1 MKTKLVASCLVVAG
15 ALIMPIA
22 SYAVDADSNRTSPK
36 AYAKDSMITVKIKE
50 ELAEE
55 KLSSLVKIH
64 VDTDNRGRVSLTGTA
79 ATQEAADRVVLIAHR
94 TKGVTSVHSA
104 IQVKADK

>member
-1 MKTKLVASCLVVAG
+1 MNTRLAASCLVAG
-15 ALIMPIA
+15 ALMLPIA

-36 AYAKDSMITVKIKE
+36 AYAKDSVITAKIKE

-64 VDTDNRGRVSLTGTA
+64 VDTDNRGRVSLSGTA

-94 TKGVTSVHSA
+94 VKGVTYVQSKIH
-104 IQVKADK
+104 VKADQ

>member
-1 MKTKLVASCLVVAG
+1 MNTKLAASCLVAG
-15 ALIMPIA
+15 AMMLPIA
-22 SYAVDADSNRTSPK
+22 SYAVDADSNRTSPE
-36 AYAKDSMITVKIKE
+36 AYAKDSMITAKIKE

-79 ATQEAADRVVLIAHR
+79 TTQEAADKVVLIAHR
-94 TKGVTSVHSA
+94 VKGVTSVQSK

>member
-1 MKTKLVASCLVVAG
+1 MNTKLAASCLVAG
-15 ALIMPIA
+15 ALLLPIA

-64 VDTDNRGRVSLTGTA
+64 VDTDNKGRVSLTGTA
-79 ATQEAADRVVLIAHR
+79 RTQEAADKAVLIAHR
-94 TKGVTSVHSA
+94 VKGVTFVQSK
-104 IQVKADK
+104 IQVKADQ

>member
-1 MKTKLVASCLVVAG
+1 MITKLAASCLVAG
-15 ALIMPIA
+15 ALLLPIA
-22 SYAVDADSNRTSPK
+22 SYAADADSNRTSPK

-64 VDTDNRGRVSLTGTA
+64 VDTDNKGRVSLTGTA
-79 ATQEAADRVVLIAHR
+79 RTQEAADKAVLIAHR
-94 TKGVTSVHSA
+94 VKGVTFVQSK
-104 IQVKADK
+104 IQVKADQ

>member
-1 MKTKLVASCLVVAG
+1 MNTKLAASCLVAG
-15 ALIMPIA
+15 ALLLPIA

-79 ATQEAADRVVLIAHR
+79 ATQEAADKAVLIAHR
-94 TKGVTSVHSA
+94 VKGVTFVQSK
-104 IQVKADK
+104 IQVKADQ

>member
-1 MKTKLVASCLVVAG
+1 MNTKLAAICLMAG
-15 ALIMPIA
+15 ALMLPIA

-36 AYAKDSMITVKIKE
+36 AYAKDSMITAKIKE

-79 ATQEAADRVVLIAHR
+79 ATQEAADKAVLIAHR
-94 TKGVTSVHSA
+94 VKGVTFVQSK

>member
-15 ALIMPIA
+15 ALMLPIA
-22 SYAVDADSNRTSPK
+22 SHAADADSNRTSPK

-79 ATQEAADRVVLIAHR
+79 ATQEAADKVILIAHR